1 LHVTFTGP
9 RVAIRYGTGLH
20 DAYGNEAH
28 ATTCVRKRVVL
39 LDRGLL
45 RNKSEHRRILL
56 HEMFHFAWVR
66 LGNRKRWSWESLLAA
81 EWGAKARGET
91 GWSAEWRKRLLNQTA
106 VTLRTRAWREY
117 CCESFCDTAAWVYGG
132 SEVEVTL
139 AVRYRRRR
147 RSWFEKEFA
156 TGCLAI

>member
-1 LHVTFTGP
+1 LHVRFTGRHVP
-9 RVAIRYGTGLH
+9 IRYRTGLH

-28 ATTCVRKRVVL
+28 ATTYVRKRIIL
-39 LDRGLL
+39 LDKGLR

-66 LGNRKRWSWESLLAA
+66 LGNPKRWGWESMLEK
-81 EWGAKARGET
+81 EWRAKVRGEC

-106 VTLRTRAWREY
+106 VKLRTHAWREY

-132 SEVEVTL
+132 SEVELTL
-139 AVRYRRRR
+139 PVRYRRRR
-147 RSWFEKEFA
+147 RNWFRKEFA
-156 TGCLAI
+156 TGCVAI